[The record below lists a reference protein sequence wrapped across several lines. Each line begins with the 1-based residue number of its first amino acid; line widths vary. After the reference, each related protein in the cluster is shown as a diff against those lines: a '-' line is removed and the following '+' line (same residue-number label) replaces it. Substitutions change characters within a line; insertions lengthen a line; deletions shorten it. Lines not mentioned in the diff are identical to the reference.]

1 MSTFLQHWQRLPADR
16 QRLALGG
23 LVILLLAAILW
34 LRSTPGSRPASA
46 DWVRL
51 AAEARAL
58 PVAQPPQGAAWRAA
72 AGGVTFSGRA
82 LAGPVWHL
90 RGEAADIVAVERL
103 QAWARARGWLP
114 QTLRIRSQPGG
125 VAFELDVLAVLVERT
140 P

>member
-1 MSTFLQHWQRLPADR
+1 MSTLLQRWQRLPADR

-23 LVILLLAAILW
+23 LVILLLAAILL
-34 LRSTPGSRPASA
+34 LRSTPGGRPASA

-58 PVAQPPQGAAWRAA
+58 PVAQPLQETDWRAA
-72 AGGVTFSGRA
+72 VGGVTFSA
-82 LAGPVWHL
+82 LTLAEPVWHL
-90 RGEAADIVAVERL
+90 RGEAADILAVERL

-114 QTLRIRSQPGG
+114 QTLRIRSQSGG
-125 VAFELDVLAVLVERT
+125 VAFELDVLAVLVGRT